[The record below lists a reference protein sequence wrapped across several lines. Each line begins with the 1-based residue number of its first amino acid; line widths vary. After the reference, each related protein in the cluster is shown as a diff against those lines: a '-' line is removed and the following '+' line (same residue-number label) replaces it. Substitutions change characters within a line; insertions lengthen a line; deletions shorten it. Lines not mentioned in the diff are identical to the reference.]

1 MKCFSHEDRD
11 AVAYCQHCGKAL
23 CRECAEKYTPCLCL
37 LMLPPLME
45 GVPLLM
51 VLVQLLVLFSV
62 PFGWHLISDGQ
73 ARIHVDLIASVGF
86 WVFLGFAKG
95 VLSFFVGV
103 PALFIQLS
111 KVLRAKTELDAMA
124 VQK

>member
-1 MKCFSHEDRD
+1 MRYPLAAAAQGERFCAAKGVNPSLKNAPAERRGVFF
-11 AVAYCQHCGKAL
+11 AVLELLQRGPYKGGVRQKRKKA
-23 CRECAEKYTPCLCL
+23 
-37 LMLPPLME
+37 
-45 GVPLLM
+45 
-51 VLVQLLVLFSV
+51 

-111 KVLRAKTELDAMA
+111 EVLRAKTELDAMA